1 MDITTSI
8 RPKCGVCLDLD
19 IKVLNAGRSYPFDVF
34 NVAASNGCCVCSVIL
49 EGIEKWTEETG
60 LAEILKGKIQ
70 KVALRVGGSHFLHVQ
85 LDSDVGDGDK
95 KILELE
101 FYNHRGR
108 LVFIFSSVGL
118 NSHRLFPAL
127 RPQELNQTLWFYI

>member
-8 RPKCGVCLDLD
+8 PPKCRVCLDLD
-19 IKVLNAGRSYPFDVF
+19 IKVLNAGRSCPFDVL
-34 NVAASNGCCVCSVIL
+34 NVAASNCCVCSVIL

-70 KVALRVGGSHFLHVQ
+70 KVTLRVGGSHLLHVQ
-85 LDSDVGDGDK
+85 LDCDLGDGDK
-95 KILELE
+95 KMLELE
-101 FYNHRGR
+101 FYNHLGR

-118 NSHRLFPAL
+118 NSDRVFPAL
-127 RPQELNQTLWFYI
+127 RP